1 MTGGDPLR
9 RVPSFVVPGES
20 RAPGILNGV
29 SDSLPPS
36 ADPVTVRR
44 ASAADAEELAAV
56 AAATFPLACP
66 PHVTEEAKA
75 DFIRTVLSVERF
87 RGYLADPGRVL
98 FVAEDDSGALG
109 YTMLVRGEPYDPEAA
124 VAVTVRP
131 TIELSKCYALPD
143 RHGSGIAARLMAA
156 TLDEARAIGA
166 LSVWLG
172 VNQENE
178 RARRFYAKHGFAPVG
193 VRHFLVGGRL
203 EEDFVLERPLP

>member
-9 RVPSFVVPGES
+9 RVPSFVVAGAG
-20 RAPGILNGV
+20 RLPGILVGV
-29 SDSLPPS
+29 PDAFPPS
-36 ADPVTVRR
+36 DTPVTVRR
-44 ASAADAEELAAV
+44 AVAADAEELAAV

-66 PHVTEEAKA
+66 PHVTDEAKA

-87 RGYLADPGRVL
+87 RGHLADEGRAL
-98 FVAEDDSGALG
+98 FLAEDSSGALG
-109 YTMLVRGEPYDPEAA
+109 YTMLVRGEPSDPDAA

-131 TIELSKCYALPD
+131 TIELSKCYAVPD

-156 TLDEARAIGA
+156 TLDEARASGA
-166 LSVWLG
+166 LSIWLG

-178 RARRFYAKHGFAPVG
+178 RARRFYAKHGFEVVG
-193 VRHFLVGGRL
+193 TRRFLVGGRL

>member
-1 MTGGDPLR
+1 M
-9 RVPSFVVPGES
+9 
-20 RAPGILNGV
+20 
-29 SDSLPPS
+29 
-36 ADPVTVRR
+36 TVRR
-44 ASAADAEELAAV
+44 AQPADAEELAAV

-87 RGYLADPGRVL
+87 RGYLADPCRVL
-98 FVAEDDSGALG
+98 FLAEDDSRALG
-109 YTMLVRGEPYDPEAA
+109 YTMLVRGEPSDPEAE

-193 VRHFLVGGRL
+193 IRHFLVGGRL

>member
-1 MTGGDPLR
+1 M
-9 RVPSFVVPGES
+9 
-20 RAPGILNGV
+20 
-29 SDSLPPS
+29 SDSLHPS

-44 ASAADAEELAAV
+44 AEPADAEELAAV

-87 RGYLADPGRVL
+87 RGYLADPCRVL
-98 FVAEDDSGALG
+98 FLAEDDSRALG
-109 YTMLVRGEPYDPEAA
+109 YTMLVRGEPSDPEAE

-178 RARRFYAKHGFAPVG
+178 RARRFYAKHGFAPVAL
-193 VRHFLVGGRL
+193 RHFLVGGRL

>member
-29 SDSLPPS
+29 SDSLPPI

-87 RGYLADPGRVL
+87 RGYLADSGRVL
-98 FVAEDDSGALG
+98 FLAEDGRAWSCRGVAPGAVGPSVLLDG
-109 YTMLVRGEPYDPEAA
+109 APPDELVRVLTHPRCDPPAA
-124 VAVTVRP
+124 ACLR
-131 TIELSKCYALPD
+131 D
-143 RHGSGIAARLMAA
+143 GSG
-156 TLDEARAIGA
+156 
-166 LSVWLG
+166 
-172 VNQENE
+172 
-178 RARRFYAKHGFAPVG
+178 PVD
-193 VRHFLVGGRL
+193 R
-203 EEDFVLERPLP
+203 